1 MKSWKTAVCDDEIM
15 LLPQL
20 AAVIKNA
27 FRKRELT
34 ASLEVFSSAED
45 LLKQILGG
53 NYCDIY
59 FLDIDLPGQNGI
71 LLAQKI
77 RAVCPDAL
85 ILFVSAKEELVYH
98 TFQVQPLAFVRKS
111 CFREDMEQAM
121 DLLADPLRKEPE
133 PVLMFED
140 DLGHVI
146 PLHINQVLYV
156 EAQEKYQYI
165 VGTDGRKLV
174 RCTIT
179 KLERELTSYHFFRI
193 HRGYLVNFRYVYR
206 IDTGHVILDNGEKLP
221 LSRHRRKEAL
231 QLFFGYIR

>member
-1 MKSWKTAVCDDEIM
+1 M
-15 LLPQL
+15 
-20 AAVIKNA
+20 
-27 FRKRELT
+27 
-34 ASLEVFSSAED
+34 FSSAED

-121 DLLADPLRKEPE
+121 DLLADRLRKEPSLF
-133 PVLMFED
+133 LMFED

-156 EAQEKYQYI
+156 EAQENI
-165 VGTDGRKLV
+165 SILWG
-174 RCTIT
+174 
-179 KLERELTSYHFFRI
+179 LTEENWFA
-193 HRGYLVNFRYVYR
+193 V
-206 IDTGHVILDNGEKLP
+206 P
-221 LSRHRRKEAL
+221 L
-231 QLFFGYIR
+231 QN